1 MAPPDPPNS
10 PFHTPAYLNAGRD
23 LLTWMLMRRRRIAKT
38 FASPYAP
45 GPSTPGPWAP
55 TGAGSSSD
63 AEPEASPADPP
74 ATPDDPLF
82 RGLLNIGAPPS
93 PPVPAFRGLL
103 NSPFAPPNPGQGS
116 IAADEGDLLPA
127 PGLLGLFTNL
137 LGRGTEP
144 AVPPL
149 EPGLPPGALSHT
161 DFGSQSGD
169 LMPDFQRAADEAG
182 GQTAAGPPEA
192 PEVPEFRGL
201 LSQFGRGLLNV
212 GIGGLN
218 PSPLLPDIQRA
229 ADEENGQT
237 GDAAAMPP
245 SKQYQQGGLGLGS
258 DWRNQFSA
266 VASGNLSSLLDGQAA
281 ETLYPQRGQP
291 LFTPPP
297 SVGEELPEFHRPLL
311 LLPDMLQLAAA
322 ENTEGINPK
331 DVEPASASDKI
342 FSAVWPYLVQ
352 REGGY
357 SNTKTDSGGKTM
369 HGISQSF
376 VDAHNLQIKDVHNI
390 VEEQAHNI
398 VKKRIY
404 YGRNIDL
411 LPPELQPQVLD
422 ASLPAEYTGIKTLQQ
437 VLKDMGAKDN
447 GGHPPEADGGVGNKT
462 LEAID
467 SLPPARMRELRD
479 RYAEALSEGYGK
491 IVKKNKSQEK
501 FLPGW
506 LARTEFF
513 RTFELPK

>member
-10 PFHTPAYLNAGRD
+10 PFHSPAYLNAGQD
-23 LLTWMLMRRRRIAKT
+23 LLTWMLMRRRRIAKGIT
-38 FASPYAP
+38 SPYAP

-63 AEPEASPADPP
+63 ADPEPDASPAGPP
-74 ATPDDPLF
+74 ATPDGPVY
-82 RGLLNIGAPPS
+82 RGLLNIAAPQPDTNS
-93 PPVPAFRGLL
+93 GYRGLLDLGRPQPDQVWKGLL
-103 NSPFAPPNPGQGS
+103 NSGIGNMGPSP
-116 IAADEGDLLPA
+116 LLPD
-127 PGLLGLFTNL
+127 
-137 LGRGTEP
+137 
-144 AVPPL
+144 V
-149 EPGLPPGALSHT
+149 
-161 DFGSQSGD
+161 
-169 LMPDFQRAADEAG
+169 QRAADEAG
-182 GQTAAGPPEA
+182 GQTGDAVPPLAPAPQAPASQTAAPSGY
-192 PEVPEFRGL
+192 RGL
-201 LSQFGRGLLNV
+201 LEEFRPGLLNSWFAS
-212 GIGGLN
+212 GRPS
-218 PSPLLPDIQRA
+218 PSPLLPDFQQA
-229 ADEENGQT
+229 AEDAGGRGAESKPDVT
-237 GDAAAMPP
+237 SDAARP
-245 SKQYQQGGLGLGS
+245 KQYQQGGLGAGS

-266 VASGNLSSLLDGQAA
+266 VASGNLSSPLDGQAA
-281 ETLYPQRGQP
+281 DTLYPQRGQP

-297 SVGEELPEFHRPLL
+297 SVGDELPEFHRPLL

-322 ENTEGINPK
+322 GNTEGTDAK
-331 DVEPASASDKI
+331 DIEAASDSDKT
-342 FSAVWPYLVQ
+342 FNALWPYLVQ

-376 VDAHNLQIKDVHNI
+376 VDAHNLQIKNVRNI

-422 ASLPAEYTGIKTLQQ
+422 ASLPAEYAGIKTLQQ

-447 GGHPPEADGGVGNKT
+447 GGQPPEADGGIGKKT
-462 LEAID
+462 LEAIE
-467 SLPPARMRELRD
+467 SLPSTRMRELRD
-479 RYAEALSEGYGK
+479 RYAEALSNSY
-491 IVKKNKSQEK
+491 KKLSDKHPVLK
-501 FLPGW
+501 KYLPGW